1 MARLNRICL
10 GIFCFVSSVLLYS
23 ASQLERRHSSKDGGR
38 GAKTYWNDYRAYLY
52 GSISTSAQEEIS
64 EVNPTTCNASLHA
77 SSKVTNFSGGSTD
90 RKTTSNMAQA
100 ASEAFIKLQYTLD
113 GSDTLRDNYFEG
125 NPPLFSMGRDT
136 NTFTKYLE
144 AILSDTSIDRKTFR
158 ELFQQFFPWWMPS
171 ANSTFLPWEPRAT
184 PKTGIVLTAGQGNFV
199 LAAHCV
205 RILRNVV
212 NSTLPIQVFYS
223 GNKDLPEV
231 KREELRSLHPR
242 LETID
247 ILNHQ
252 FNETNA
258 GLENSGY
265 AMKPF
270 AALASTFDRVILID
284 ADTIF
289 MQRPDAYF
297 NEHAGLNKT
306 GLHYFHDRAFKGR
319 NTLEWIKAHMRGA
332 KPSSTLRE
340 GLFWKYDLEHQQES
354 GVVFINKAIP
364 SAFMS
369 LLFTTYMNNRT
380 PRDNNIY
387 QNVVG
392 K

>member
-1 MARLNRICL
+1 MAKFSLVYL
-10 GIFCFVSSVLLYS
+10 GVFCFVSSFLLYS
-23 ASQLERRHSSKDGGR
+23 ASLLQHSHPSKDGGR
-38 GAKTYWNDYRAYLY
+38 GARSSYGAYLF
-52 GSISTSAQEEIS
+52 GSVSTTAEEDVS
-64 EVNPTTCNASLHA
+64 VTTPTTCNVSLHTPSSVIN
-77 SSKVTNFSGGSTD
+77 SSKSTSGKGES
-90 RKTTSNMAQA
+90 KMAQV
-100 ASEAFIKLQYTLD
+100 ASEALIQLHYTLD
-113 GSDTLRDNYFEG
+113 SSDTLRRTYFTE
-125 NPPLFSMGRDT
+125 PPLFGMGRDT
-136 NTFTKYLE
+136 RTFTRYLE
-144 AILSDTSIDRKTFR
+144 AMLSDTAIDRKPFR
-158 ELFQQFFPWWMPS
+158 DLLREFFPWWMPS
-171 ANSTFLPWEPRAT
+171 ANSTYLPWEPRST

-199 LAAHCV
+199 LAAHCIRV
-205 RILRNVV
+205 LRHVV

-252 FNETNA
+252 FNETSA

-284 ADTIF
+284 ADSIF
-289 MQRPDAYF
+289 LQRPDAYF
-297 NEHAGLNKT
+297 DEHAGLNKT
-306 GLHYFHDRAFKGR
+306 GLHYFHDRAFRGR
-319 NTLEWIKAHMRGA
+319 NTVEWVKTNMRGA
-332 KPSSTLRE
+332 KPSSALSE
-340 GLFWKYDLEHQQES
+340 GMFWQYELEHQQES

-369 LLFTTYMNNRT
+369 LLYTTYMNNRV
-380 PRDNNIY
+380 PRDKIY

>member
-1 MARLNRICL
+1 MAKLNLVCL
-10 GIFCFVSSVLLYS
+10 GVFCFVSLVLLYS
-23 ASQLERRHSSKDGGR
+23 ASQLEHSRPSIDGRRGT
-38 GAKTYWNDYRAYLY
+38 KTYWNNYRTYLY
-52 GSISTSAQEEIS
+52 GSISTTTKEEVLDVTPI
-64 EVNPTTCNASLHA
+64 TCNASLHA
-77 SSKVTNFSGGSTD
+77 SSRASNSSRSSHGEI
-90 RKTTSNMAQA
+90 TSKMAQT
-100 ASEAFIKLQYTLD
+100 ASKALIHLQYTLD
-113 GSDTLRDNYFEG
+113 SSDTLRDNYFAG
-125 NPPLFSMGRDT
+125 NPPLFGMGRDT

-144 AILSDTSIDRKTFR
+144 AILSDTSINRKPFLGILR
-158 ELFQQFFPWWMPS
+158 QFFPWWMPS
-171 ANSTFLPWEPRAT
+171 ANSTYLPWEPRAT
-184 PKTGIVLTAGQGNFV
+184 PKTGIVLTAGQGNFI

-223 GNKDLPEV
+223 GNRDLPEV
-231 KREELRSLHPR
+231 KREELRALHPR

-252 FNETNA
+252 FNETTA

-289 MQRPDAYF
+289 LQRPDAYF
-297 NEHAGLNKT
+297 DEHAGLNRT
-306 GLHYFHDRAFKGR
+306 GLHYFHDRAFGGR
-319 NTLEWIKAHMRGA
+319 LTKEWVNAHMRGVE
-332 KPSSTLRE
+332 PSSTLRE
-340 GLFWKYDLEHQQES
+340 GLFWQYNLEHQQES

-369 LLFTTYMNNRT
+369 LLFTTYMNNQM
-380 PRDNNIY
+380 PRDNIY

>member
-1 MARLNRICL
+1 MAKFNLVYL
-10 GIFCFVSSVLLYS
+10 GVFCFVSSFLLYS
-23 ASQLERRHSSKDGGR
+23 ASLLEHSHPSKDGGQ
-38 GAKTYWNDYRAYLY
+38 GAESSYRAYLF
-52 GSISTSAQEEIS
+52 GSVSTTAEEDVS
-64 EVNPTTCNASLHA
+64 VATPATCNVSVHTP
-77 SSKVTNFSGGSTD
+77 SKVTNSSQSTHG
-90 RKTTSNMAQA
+90 KAESKMAKA
-100 ASEAFIKLQYTLD
+100 ASEAFMKLQYTLD
-113 GSDTLRDNYFEG
+113 GSDTLRDRYFTE
-125 NPPLFSMGRDT
+125 PPLFEMGRDT
-136 NTFTKYLE
+136 KTFTRYLE
-144 AILSDTSIDRKTFR
+144 AILSDTAIDRKPFR
-158 ELFQQFFPWWMPS
+158 DLLREFFPWWMPS
-171 ANSTFLPWEPRAT
+171 ANSTYLPWEPRST

-205 RILRNVV
+205 RVLQHVV

-247 ILNHQ
+247 ILNQQ
-252 FNETNA
+252 FNETSA

-270 AALASTFDRVILID
+270 AALASSFDRVILID
-284 ADTIF
+284 ADSIF
-289 MQRPDAYF
+289 LQRPDAYF

-306 GLHYFHDRAFKGR
+306 GLHYFHDRVIKGR
-319 NTLEWIKAHMRGA
+319 DTVEWVKNNMRGA
-332 KPSSTLRE
+332 RPSKALSE
-340 GLFWKYDLEHQQES
+340 GMFWQHELEHQQES

-369 LLFTTYMNNRT
+369 LLYTTYMNNQV
-380 PRDNNIY
+380 PRDKIY